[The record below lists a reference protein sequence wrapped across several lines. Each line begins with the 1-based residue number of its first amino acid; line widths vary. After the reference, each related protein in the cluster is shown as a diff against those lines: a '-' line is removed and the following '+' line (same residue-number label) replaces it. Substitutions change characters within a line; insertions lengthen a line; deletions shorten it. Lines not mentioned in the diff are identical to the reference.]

1 MFATGGCSCIHAT
14 WHAPEC
20 RSRTRKLTAAAVASR
35 KLQLDLEL
43 LIEATS
49 QTDMLQGHCFF
60 SFAGHPAAWPGP
72 YRATELSNA
81 ADTFAQDM
89 RSRFSE
95 AEALDVWEY
104 RDELARSDS
113 NLAEIRSD
121 LQDTDSVIAAR
132 LFI

>member
-1 MFATGGCSCIHAT
+1 MA
-14 WHAPEC
+14 
-20 RSRTRKLTAAAVASR
+20 RTLS
-35 KLQLDLEL
+35 
-43 LIEATS
+43 
-49 QTDMLQGHCFF
+49 
-60 SFAGHPAAWPGP
+60 
-72 YRATELSNA
+72 SNA